1 MPTHPSR
8 PTLDT
13 TLGDTLPDARSH
25 RVPIGT
31 PWAMLV
37 AAVVLQGL
45 TGPGQTIGVSV
56 FVDHLVADLDLSRSA
71 VSAAYLVGTLTGAA
85 SMPAAGRLIDRR
97 GVRWAASC
105 FGAAFGA
112 VLVAMAGVTGFVTL
126 LIGFAGARAL
136 GQGAL
141 TLTATTTVAIWF
153 DRRRGLAMGL
163 NMAFGG
169 ILMAL
174 VPLVA
179 AAGIGVVGWRASWVV
194 LGLLVWVLV
203 LPLARWGIAS
213 PATDPVVADPVVT
226 DPVTDPVVT
235 TATARPSEPPTAH
248 TGAWTTAQVLRD
260 PMFWV
265 VTAGVALAALVGTA
279 LMFHQ
284 IALLAERG
292 LSATQAAANFLP
304 QTVAGAVAALATGRL
319 ADRLPGRVTLPGAL
333 AVLAA
338 APLALQATSPGVT
351 AVLYGVVLGAATTSV
366 RTLEAT
372 LLPRWYGT
380 ASIGEIRGIV
390 MAAGV
395 AASAIGPLALALGH
409 DTFGTYGPVLAGFA
423 VAPLLVAVAAVA
435 VPRRDPARESG
446 RTSA

>member
-1 MPTHPSR
+1 MPTHPPR
-8 PTLDT
+8 PTLDAPLDVT
-13 TLGDTLPDARSH
+13 VPDAAPVN
-25 RVPIGT
+25 VPLDA

-37 AAVVLQGL
+37 AAVVLPGL
-45 TGPGQTIGVSV
+45 TGPGQTIGVAV
-56 FVDHLVADLDLSRSA
+56 FVDHLVADLDLTRSA
-71 VSAAYLVGTLTGAA
+71 VSAAYLVGTLIGAV

-112 VLVAMAGVTGFVTL
+112 VLVAMSGVTGFVTL

-141 TLTATTTVAIWF
+141 TLTATTTVAVWF

-169 ILMAL
+169 ILMSL
-174 VPLVA
+174 VPLA
-179 AAGIGVVGWRASWVV
+179 AAVSIGAVGWRASWVV
-194 LGLLVWVLV
+194 LGCIVWALV
-203 LPLARWGIAS
+203 LPLARWGISS
-213 PATDPVVADPVVT
+213 PPVHPVVNPVVT
-226 DPVTDPVVT
+226 GPVTDPVVV
-235 TATARPSEPPTAH
+235 ATAIDSPSDPAPAQ
-248 TGAWTTAQVLRD
+248 TGAWTTAHVLRD

-265 VTAGVALAALVGTA
+265 VTA
-279 LMFHQ
+279 
-284 IALLAERG
+284 
-292 LSATQAAANFLP
+292 
-304 QTVAGAVAALATGRL
+304 
-319 ADRLPGRVTLPGAL
+319 
-333 AVLAA
+333 
-338 APLALQATSPGVT
+338 GVT
-351 AVLYGVVLGAATTSV
+351 AVLYGVVLGAATTSI

-409 DTFGTYGPVLAGFA
+409 DTFGTYGPVLAVFA
-423 VAPLLVAVAAVA
+423 AAPVLVAVAAVA
-435 VPRRDPARESG
+435 VPRRGGGAALERPTLSKRRLGNSRRPG
-446 RTSA
+446 S